1 MGCGGI
7 ELLATISH
15 IAFSSTFFFA
25 DYEDNLPELNY
36 RGFVGLQPDP
46 NDISGLSLQPRD
58 PQPYY
63 FPARYVSPF
72 SGANLGALD
81 VDLVTSPSEWNA
93 IKSALSRRKPSLT
106 GPLRLLAAT
115 DMNPGYN
122 VAMMH
127 PGFPLLNSA
136 DSEALAV
143 SMMVIS
149 VTALLDRAI
158 TAQED
163 RLVIYL
169 FDATGKTT
177 EESADFPL
185 FLGVALSDPSVNTK
199 FTAET
204 DLSVL
209 RLDGR
214 SIEERVITIA
224 DRKWIVVVVP
234 TDSTYTQ
241 EILFVPLGSAV
252 ILAAF
257 VCIAV
262 WFYSHIA
269 KATKMAEL
277 IVIAKAETA
286 ALIVE
291 NAEQAAI
298 VERELNDFIAHE
310 VRNPLTAAISACSF
324 VDTEVNMF
332 SPLADEESRKTV
344 REDIGIISNSLQF
357 IDDLLRN
364 MLDMHRATS
373 NQMHIEMAPTDLLRD
388 VLEPAATML
397 HRRGDAFEVIVD
409 CEKNLIVQTDR
420 MRLKQII
427 LNLASNSKKFV
438 QKGFIR
444 LSAGEIDG
452 TVKLHVDDSGPGI
465 PMEKRK
471 NLFVKF
477 QESLDSLNQGTGI
490 GLSLSKNLAVLMNGD
505 IWLDEDFESGVEG
518 FRGTRFVIDLN
529 TAPLNFDSNAL
540 DAYELSNAHEDGY
553 AAPAQDGVADSAP
566 DRRELPDKLSVLFVD
581 DDFVLRKLFARSIRK
596 LAPEWTLAEAAN
608 GETALRQAASQEFD
622 LIFMDQY
629 MPSVQKQ
636 MLGSDATR
644 ALRAKGVSSII
655 CGLSANDTLDTF
667 IKAGADDFIMKPF
680 PCETGALTRMLLR
693 LLDSRTNPL
702 AERTLESLP
711 QELTPTPILE

>member
-1 MGCGGI
+1 
-7 ELLATISH
+7 LRFFNIS
-15 IAFSSTFFFA
+15 FTFA

-46 NDISGLSLQPRD
+46 NAISGLSLQPRD
-58 PQPYY
+58 PQPFY
-63 FPARYVSPF
+63 FPTHYVAPL

-81 VDLVTSPSEWNA
+81 LDLVESPSEWIA
-93 IKSALSRRKPSLT
+93 IKSALSRTKPSLT
-106 GPLRLLAAT
+106 GPLRLPAAT
-115 DMNPGYN
+115 DMNHGCN

-149 VTALLDRAI
+149 VTTLLDRAI

-163 RLVIYL
+163 RLGIYL
-169 FDATGKTT
+169 FDATGNAT
-177 EESADFPL
+177 EESADFPV
-185 FLGVALSDPSVNTK
+185 FLGGALSDPGNTK
-199 FTAET
+199 FTTET

-209 RLDGR
+209 RDDARRL
-214 SIEERVITIA
+214 EEGMIYIA
-224 DRKWIVVVVP
+224 DRKWIVAVVP
-234 TDSTYTQ
+234 TDGTYTP
-241 EILFVPLGSAV
+241 EILFVTLGSAF
-252 ILAAF
+252 ILVAF
-257 VCIAV
+257 ICLAS
-262 WFYSHIA
+262 WFYAHIA
-269 KATKMAEL
+269 QATKMDQL
-277 IVIAKAETA
+277 IVTAKAENA
-286 ALIVE
+286 ALIVD

-324 VDTEVNMF
+324 VDTEVNMS
-332 SPLADEESRKTV
+332 SPLVDEESRRTV

-388 VLEPAATML
+388 VLEPVATML

-427 LNLASNSKKFV
+427 LNLANNSRKFV

-444 LSAGEIDG
+444 LSACAIDG

-505 IWLDEDFESGVEG
+505 IWLDEDFDSGVEG
-518 FRGTRFVIDLN
+518 FQGTRFVIDLN

-540 DAYELSNAHEDGY
+540 DAYELSNADGDGFG
-553 AAPAQDGVADSAP
+553 APAAQGGVDDSAP
-566 DRRELPDKLSVLFVD
+566 DPDRRQLPEKLSVLFVD
-581 DDFVLRKLFARSIRK
+581 DDFVLRKLFSRSIRK
-596 LAPEWTLAEAAN
+596 LAPEWTLTEAAN
-608 GETALRQAASQEFD
+608 GETALRLVASQEFD

-629 MPSVQKQ
+629 MASVEKQ
-636 MLGSDATR
+636 LLGSEATR
-644 ALRAKGVSSII
+644 ALRAKGVTSVI
-655 CGLSANDTLDTF
+655 CGLSANDTRDTF

-680 PCETGALTRMLLR
+680 PCKKDALTRMLLR
-693 LLDSRTNPL
+693 TLDSREEKPM
-702 AERTLESLP
+702 ADRTLESFP